1 MKFQETFVADI
12 CCIYDSLCDSWFLIV
27 ILSNG
32 VALERYCNKVMYVWL
47 MFRQNMAWYDSQ
59 QSGQLQNRLIEDLE
73 KVRLG
78 VSDKVALSVQNLS
91 TFVTGIILGEPN
103 LRE

>member
-1 MKFQETFVADI
+1 
-12 CCIYDSLCDSWFLIV
+12 
-27 ILSNG
+27 
-32 VALERYCNKVMYVWL
+32 

-59 QSGQLQNRLIEDLE
+59 QSGQLQSRLIEDLE

-91 TFVTGIILGEPN
+91 TFVTGIVLGSYKSITRYYGKLNKHSGWNSIPVSPILAF
-103 LRE
+103 RHTMSSSKS